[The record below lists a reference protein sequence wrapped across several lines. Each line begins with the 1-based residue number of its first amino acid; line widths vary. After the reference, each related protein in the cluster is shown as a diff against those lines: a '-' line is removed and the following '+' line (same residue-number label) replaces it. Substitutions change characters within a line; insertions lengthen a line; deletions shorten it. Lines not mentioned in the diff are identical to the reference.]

1 MDAAAIHAEMTK
13 WAGYYFARGWNV
25 LPCKPGEKRPA
36 VSYRRWWEARAP
48 ADLVARHECSA
59 IQVMLGR
66 AWRLMVVDL
75 DGPAAVEW
83 WDRNHSARTPRTWI
97 THSGG
102 GGRHV
107 WFSLPPDLPRRLPKG
122 TLWTD
127 GEKHSAAERLC
138 DGSLVV
144 APPSIHSKSG
154 NIYRYLGAS
163 HSPKT
168 VPLPAVAPG
177 WLLRLETLES
187 QAAAALTLAA
197 RAPIIP
203 TPDGRPLIRTADILA
218 SIHDKIAL
226 ARSWGVRFTGRA
238 RGEWCECHAI
248 DRPDDN
254 PSAAINATTGRYRDL
269 GPSNLSL
276 GFLDLSVRLGV
287 YRDWR
292 DASVDLAQRYGTRT
306 A

>member
-1 MDAAAIHAEMTK
+1 MDAAGLHREMIK
-13 WAGYYFARGWNV
+13 WAEYYSARGWNV

-36 VSYRRWWEARAP
+36 VSYRQWWEERCP

-66 AWRLMVVDL
+66 AWRLMVIDL

-83 WDRNHSARTPRTWI
+83 WDRNHAARTPRTWI

-107 WFSLPPDLPRRLPKG
+107 WLRLPPDLPRRIPKA

-127 GEKHSAAERLC
+127 GEKHSAVERLC

-144 APPSIHSKSG
+144 APPSIHPKSG
-154 NIYRYLGAS
+154 NVYRYLGTAN
-163 HSPKT
+163 SPMS
-168 VPLPAVAPG
+168 VPLPAVAPN
-177 WLLRLETLES
+177 WLLRLESIEAKSETLP
-187 QAAAALTLAA
+187 QTTNAL
-197 RAPIIP
+197 IIP
-203 TPDGRPLIRTADILA
+203 MSDGRRPVRTADVLA
-218 SIHDKIAL
+218 AIFDKIAL
-226 ARSWGVRFTGRA
+226 ARTWGVRFTGRT
-238 RGEWCECHAI
+238 RGEWHECHAI

-254 PSAAINATTGRYRDL
+254 PSAAVNSATGHYRDL

-276 GFLDLSVRLGV
+276 GYFDLSVRLGV

-292 DASVDLAQRYGTRT
+292 DASVDLAQRYGTRI